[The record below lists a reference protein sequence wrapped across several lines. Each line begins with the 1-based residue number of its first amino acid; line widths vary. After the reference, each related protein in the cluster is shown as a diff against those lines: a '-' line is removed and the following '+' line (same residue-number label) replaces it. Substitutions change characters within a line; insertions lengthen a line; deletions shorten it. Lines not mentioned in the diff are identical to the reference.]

1 MNIFVR
7 LLMLSVLSIA
17 LLWSITEP
25 SPAGE
30 TAERRAVRH
39 INPRTLLLSLDKLN
53 EAKAA
58 VAAGDRDAVIRY
70 KDLMRRTV
78 PFLEMKNL
86 PSVVDND
93 YVAPGAT
100 KNDYVSFS
108 TYYWPNPDTP
118 DGFPFVKKDGQAND
132 ELLRGEKG
140 HDHEYLKTMVQAVT
154 TLVTA
159 AYLGDDADCN
169 EKAIRILRHWF
180 LEPKTRMNPH
190 LEYSQGVPGKNTGAS
205 SGVIDTHSFYML
217 IEMLGLLEACPEWT
231 MEEREG
237 MNRWFSAFLDWLL
250 TSDLGRS
257 ESRSVNN
264 HGSWYDVQIV
274 CIAWYVKRYD
284 FATETLKKCKSRIDT
299 QIERDG
305 SQPQELKRTIPFTYS
320 VMNLRPL
327 IILAHYAQRCNIDLW
342 NYTGTNGGNIRMAY
356 EFLLPFAKGEKSW
369 PYEDL
374 NFNPKSFDAVLRL
387 LGDRF
392 DADQEKRKALPNR
405 YDFETFIR

>member
-1 MNIFVR
+1 M
-7 LLMLSVLSIA
+7 
-17 LLWSITEP
+17 
-25 SPAGE
+25 
-30 TAERRAVRH
+30 
-39 INPRTLLLSLDKLN
+39 LSLDKLN

-58 VAAGDRDAVIRY
+58 VAAGDRDAVNRY
-70 KDLMRRTV
+70 KDLMRRTM
-78 PFLEMKNL
+78 PFLEMKDL
-86 PSVVDND
+86 PSVTDND
-93 YVAPGAT
+93 YVAPSAT

-118 DGFPFVKKDGQAND
+118 DGLPYIKKDGQANH
-132 ELLRGEKG
+132 ELLRGENG
-140 HDHEYLKTMVQAVT
+140 HDHESLKKMLQAVNM
-154 TLVTA
+154 LVLA
-159 AYLGDDADCN
+159 GYLGNDSFCN
-169 EKAIRILRHWF
+169 EKAIQILRHWF

-190 LEYSQGVPGKNTGAS
+190 LEYSQAVPGKNTGAS
-205 SGVIDTHSFYML
+205 SGVIDTHTFYML
-217 IEMLGLLEACPEWT
+217 IEMLELLEACPEWT
-231 MEEREG
+231 DVDRTG
-237 MNRWFSAFLDWLL
+237 MKRWFIEFLDWLR
-250 TSDLGRS
+250 TSKLALG
-257 ESRSVNN
+257 ESRARNN

-274 CIAWYVKRYD
+274 SIAWYVRRYD
-284 FATETLKKCKSRIDT
+284 FVMETLEKCKSRIDS
-299 QIERDG
+299 QIEKDG
-305 SQPQELKRTIPFTYS
+305 KQPEELKRTIPFTYS